1 MFFLKIL
8 LTAVNSKYIHSNLA
22 IRYIRSYCKYF
33 DTEIKEYS
41 INDNINSII
50 SGIIYEDPD
59 VVSFSC
65 YIWNIEI
72 INKICSSIKK
82 INPKII
88 TIFGGPEVSYDSAD
102 IMEKNKYIDF
112 IIKGEGEETSYQ
124 LFSYLDGKENDI
136 NKIDGIVYKD
146 NGSII
151 ENNDRELIQELDKIP
166 FPYRDEDDLNNKIVY
181 YESSRGCPFR
191 CSYCLSSTIKGVR
204 FFSIERV
211 KCDLLWFINR
221 NIPLVKFVDR
231 TFNCGKYYRD
241 ILKFIIDNK
250 KNTRFHFEISA
261 DLLDGDTIKL
271 LNTAPKGL
279 IQFEAGIQT
288 TNMETLSTVDRHMDF
303 GKLKAN
309 LDSIISK
316 KNINV
321 HLDLIAGLPKED
333 FNSFIKSFNESFTLK
348 PDMLQLGF
356 LKLLKGSNLRESAH
370 KYGIEFNEY
379 PPYEVLKTDS
389 ISYSEIDTLKNVEE
403 IVDNFYNSG
412 RFQASLLYLL
422 SYTDTPFKLFLD
434 ISKFKD
440 RCIKRGKKL
449 NNIGQYK
456 LIYDFSKGIENIDL
470 SILSECLLFDYLSQ
484 GRNPNIPQFIK
495 PKVIL
500 NKNTIWSI
508 LKNLDTEIYGD
519 RSWKNIQAAAFT
531 FDMVRFINTGEIVH
545 NQTLLVFDYENKDE
559 YGKAEYI
566 SIDLKGI
573 LS

>member
-1 MFFLKIL
+1 MKIL

-379 PPYEVLKTDS
+379 PPYGVLKTDS

>member
-22 IRYIRSYCKYF
+22 IRYIRSYCKDF
-33 DTEIKEYS
+33 DIEIKEYS

>member
-1 MFFLKIL
+1 MKIL

>member
-1 MFFLKIL
+1 
-8 LTAVNSKYIHSNLA
+8 
-22 IRYIRSYCKYF
+22 
-33 DTEIKEYS
+33 
-41 INDNINSII
+41 
-50 SGIIYEDPD
+50 
-59 VVSFSC
+59 
-65 YIWNIEI
+65 
-72 INKICSSIKK
+72 
-82 INPKII
+82 
-88 TIFGGPEVSYDSAD
+88 
-102 IMEKNKYIDF
+102 
-112 IIKGEGEETSYQ
+112 
-124 LFSYLDGKENDI
+124 
-136 NKIDGIVYKD
+136 
-146 NGSII
+146 
-151 ENNDRELIQELDKIP
+151 
-166 FPYRDEDDLNNKIVY
+166 
-181 YESSRGCPFR
+181 
-191 CSYCLSSTIKGVR
+191 
-204 FFSIERV
+204 
-211 KCDLLWFINR
+211 
-221 NIPLVKFVDR
+221 
-231 TFNCGKYYRD
+231 
-241 ILKFIIDNK
+241 
-250 KNTRFHFEISA
+250 
-261 DLLDGDTIKL
+261 
-271 LNTAPKGL
+271 
-279 IQFEAGIQT
+279 
-288 TNMETLSTVDRHMDF
+288 
-303 GKLKAN
+303 
-309 LDSIISK
+309 
-316 KNINV
+316 
-321 HLDLIAGLPKED
+321 
-333 FNSFIKSFNESFTLK
+333 
-348 PDMLQLGF
+348 
-356 LKLLKGSNLRESAH
+356 
-370 KYGIEFNEY
+370 
-379 PPYEVLKTDS
+379 
-389 ISYSEIDTLKNVEE
+389 LKNVEE

>member
-412 RFQASLLYLL
+412 RFQASLL
-422 SYTDTPFKLFLD
+422 
-434 ISKFKD
+434 
-440 RCIKRGKKL
+440 
-449 NNIGQYK
+449 
-456 LIYDFSKGIENIDL
+456 
-470 SILSECLLFDYLSQ
+470 
-484 GRNPNIPQFIK
+484 
-495 PKVIL
+495 
-500 NKNTIWSI
+500 
-508 LKNLDTEIYGD
+508 
-519 RSWKNIQAAAFT
+519 
-531 FDMVRFINTGEIVH
+531 
-545 NQTLLVFDYENKDE
+545 
-559 YGKAEYI
+559 
-566 SIDLKGI
+566 
-573 LS
+573 